1 MEWHRGIRRTRI
13 DFNEPTIIGSTNGIG
28 NSKAN
33 NNGSVAITNKKVN
46 TESFSNLAQLAA
58 WGLPAVQTVAV
69 LVARVVDADEL
80 LGKFKFPVL
89 GFYVLDWVV
98 LFVSRWKGLLTGRIN
113 IKKAYAKDGHAQ
125 NKKIQWVVCLFLMC
139 CKNTR
144 HLKSICI

>member
-69 LVARVVDADEL
+69 LIARVVDADEL
-80 LGKFKFPVL
+80 LGKL
-89 GFYVLDWVV
+89 
-98 LFVSRWKGLLTGRIN
+98 
-113 IKKAYAKDGHAQ
+113 
-125 NKKIQWVVCLFLMC
+125 
-139 CKNTR
+139 
-144 HLKSICI
+144 

>member
-46 TESFSNLAQLAA
+46 TESFSNFAQLAA

-80 LGKFKFPVL
+80 LGKFKCHQS
-89 GFYVLDWVV
+89 LD
-98 LFVSRWKGLLTGRIN
+98 FMFSFR
-113 IKKAYAKDGHAQ
+113 
-125 NKKIQWVVCLFLMC
+125 VVCVSLE
-139 CKNTR
+139 R
-144 HLKSICI
+144 VADW